1 LDEASLVLSEPAV
14 VSAEQLI
21 GVYSSVTSR
30 LRSFSGEADAA
41 TAMTSVAA
49 EMVPG
54 AQFAGLTRVRP
65 GGALMT
71 LGATDPLVDQVDRLQ
86 YELASGPCVDVLC
99 SERPLVAPDLRRS
112 SEWPD
117 FGPRAAELGVLS
129 MLSYRLHLENA
140 EDEQDRHVLGGMN
153 FYAREAGAFDLD
165 RAQPLLQV
173 LASFCALAIWG
184 GSMADHARSVEAA
197 LTSSRDIGAAQGI
210 LMERYKVSR
219 DEAFGLLAVSSQ
231 RTNRKLRDVALHLVE
246 TGEVPL
252 PPPQARR

>member
-1 LDEASLVLSEPAV
+1 VPSDPSA

-21 GVYSSVTSR
+21 GVYASVTSR
-30 LRSFSGEADAA
+30 LRLFNSEADAA

-54 AQFAGLTRVRP
+54 AAFAGLTLVRP
-65 GGALMT
+65 RGALIT
-71 LGATDPLVDQVDRLQ
+71 LGATDPLVEEVDRVQ
-86 YELASGPCVDVLC
+86 YDLASGPCVDVLV
-99 SERPLVAPDLRRS
+99 SERPVVAPDLRRS
-112 SEWPD
+112 AQWPE
-117 FGPRAAELGVLS
+117 FGRRAAELGVLS
-129 MLSYRLHLENA
+129 MLSYRLHLEDH
-140 EDEQDRHVLGGMN
+140 EDDDGRHVLGGMN
-153 FYAREAGAFDLD
+153 LYALRPDAFQLD
-165 RAQPLLQV
+165 RVLPLLQV

-184 GSMADHARSVEAA
+184 GSLADHARSVQTA

-231 RTNRKLRDVALHLVE
+231 RTNRKLRDVALQIVE
-246 TGEVPL
+246 TGEMPL